1 MRRLPQPTGGRS
13 GDTAAAEGSGQ
24 VPPLWVLTRHN
35 LPLALGVLL
44 CTLGSAPEPT
54 TRAPWDDKEG
64 PTPQNVDTS
73 PQGEQEACHTAH
85 RPVQASLCHPGLWTG
100 RDQRT
105 TRVWRCQAPKA
116 SWVPPALGWDLLAWM
131 PPIRMDPTLR
141 RCGPGAATPVP
152 PRYPLP
158 EQPPESLPQA
168 QGGQRGLARGGSWP
182 VGSPC
187 LTGGPCPGLRPP
199 TNNPQRLCAGQ
210 QKSPESC
217 CLQCPR
223 PNLRTGPPPGSPSGC
238 PPPTGQAQ
246 VEEAHPFCAE
256 ESHPVTVTKCPLRG

>member
-1 MRRLPQPTGGRS
+1 MSPGSVDRPGPTNDTRVEMPGSQSLMGPTSFGVGSAGLDAPNQDGPDSEALRSWGGHS
-13 GDTAAAEGSGQ
+13 GPPS
-24 VPPLWVLTRHN
+24 VPP
-35 LPLALGVLL
+35 
-44 CTLGSAPEPT
+44 S
-54 TRAPWDDKEG
+54 RA
-64 PTPQNVDTS
+64 
-73 PQGEQEACHTAH
+73 AH
-85 RPVQASLCHPGLWTG
+85 
-100 RDQRT
+100 
-105 TRVWRCQAPKA
+105 
-116 SWVPPALGWDLLAWM
+116 
-131 PPIRMDPTLR
+131 
-141 RCGPGAATPVP
+141 
-152 PRYPLP
+152 
-158 EQPPESLPQA
+158 ESLPQA